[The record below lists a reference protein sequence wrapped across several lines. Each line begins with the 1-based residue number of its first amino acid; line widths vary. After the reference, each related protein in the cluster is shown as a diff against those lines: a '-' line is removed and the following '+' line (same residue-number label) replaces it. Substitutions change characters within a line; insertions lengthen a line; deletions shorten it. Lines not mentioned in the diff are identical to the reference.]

1 MKKDTSFRVVVGVLA
16 FLSVAGV
23 AAWIF
28 QLMQGL
34 EVTGMNNGVSWGLY
48 ITTFMFFVGLS
59 AGGLIVASSAS
70 VFGVKKYKRV
80 AKPAVLL
87 STICIIA
94 AAVLVVIDLGNAGR
108 IFNLL
113 LHPNFSSPLMWD
125 VVVISS
131 YLIINLLYLWF
142 MTRKNPDDAKIAV
155 VSRFALPVA
164 ILVHSVTAWIFGLQI
179 AKVGWFS
186 AVMAPLFVASA
197 LDSGLALLL
206 IVLVMLNA
214 TGAFKTGK
222 ELIGSLA
229 GLLATC
235 IAIDG
240 FLVFCELLTMGYP
253 GGHEAEY
260 LALLMTGPTAPFFWG
275 ELILGIA
282 VPFLILVFRKCR
294 EKTALVVLAST
305 LVVLGVFFKRVWL
318 LCTAFVA
325 LNVPGAPGVMSG
337 NNMLGDPGWSLMGA
351 YVPTAVE
358 VVIVVGVIALSA
370 LAYILLAHKVFGEQ
384 PAMQEA

>member
-1 MKKDTSFRVVVGVLA
+1 MKKSTSFRVVAVILA
-16 FLSVAGV
+16 FLSAAGV

-28 QLMQGL
+28 QLVHGL

-70 VFGVKKYKRV
+70 VFGIKKYKRV

-94 AAVLVVIDLGNAGR
+94 AAAFVVIDLGNAGR

-131 YLIINLLYLWF
+131 YLIINLLYLWL

-155 VSRFALPVA
+155 VSHFALPVA

-179 AKVGWFS
+179 AKAGWFS

-206 IVLVMLNA
+206 IVLVVLNV
-214 TGAFKTGK
+214 TGAFKTVK
-222 ELIGSLA
+222 ELISSLA

-253 GGHEAEY
+253 GGSEAEH

-275 ELILGIA
+275 ELVVGLA
-282 VPFLILVFRKCR
+282 VPFLILIFRKCR
-294 EKTALVVLAST
+294 EKTALVVFASM

-318 LCTAFVA
+318 LFTAFITF
-325 LNVPGAPGVMSG
+325 NTSGAPGVMSG
-337 NNMLGDPGWSLMGA
+337 SNALGNSGWILTGTYA
-351 YVPTAVE
+351 PTAVE
-358 VVIVVGVIALSA
+358 VVIVFGVVALCI
-370 LAYILLAHKVFGEQ
+370 LAYMLLARRVFGEQ
-384 PAMQEA
+384 PATQEA